1 MKIIEFGIKI
11 EEKVLYSRRSQTR
24 MLEEEADILRK
35 KSDEMIFSAR
45 DRGEILNILID
56 DATSQARF
64 RK

>member
-24 MLEEEADILRK
+24 MLEEEAEILRK